1 MYCTTNCAMLKM
13 FLLTADKNIVVGVC
27 KIHNDASV
35 DLSKD
40 GQLLVALLP
49 SGRVSMT
56 TLLG

>member
-1 MYCTTNCAMLKM
+1 M
-13 FLLTADKNIVVGVC
+13 FLLTADKNIVVGEC

-40 GQLLVALLP
+40 GRLLVALLP

-56 TLLG
+56 TLLGWYMDFSF